1 MISKLELLQ
10 GVAVNSSLRLGKLN
24 DGEVESKVGLL

>member
-10 GVAVNSSLRLGKLN
+10 GVVVNSSLRLGKLN